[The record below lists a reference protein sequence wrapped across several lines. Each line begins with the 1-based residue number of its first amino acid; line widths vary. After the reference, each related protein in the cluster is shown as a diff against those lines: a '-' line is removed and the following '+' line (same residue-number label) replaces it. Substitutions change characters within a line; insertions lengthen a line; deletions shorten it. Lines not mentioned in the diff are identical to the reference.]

1 MDLVALCKKN
11 GVMFAPHDNYVDAY
25 PDSEGFSYA
34 NMAFNADR
42 SLQAAFFNRGLGAQ
56 SYHPNSDAVLPVVR
70 RNMKLTKD
78 GFAPDACFI
87 DVLSS
92 EPLYDYYGADGRFF
106 DRLHTRDVWR
116 QGFAY
121 IRDYLGGEP
130 QISEA
135 GADQYIGWL
144 DAGARAHMRAEGGPE
159 RSNVWHIETS
169 DWVLRDLMGG
179 LALRRCK
186 TSLLTGRI
194 CTGSYPVGQRGPGAG
209 EPRRG
214 RLERC
219 AARASPIRFL
229 RARSGKRGRAG
240 SCDRA
245 TRRSHRGVVESPR
258 RVVRQRAS
266 CGS

>member
-1 MDLVALCKKN
+1 
-11 GVMFAPHDNYVDAY
+11 
-25 PDSEGFSYA
+25 
-34 NMAFNADR
+34 MAFNADR

-144 DAGARAHMRAEGGPE
+144 DAGARAHMRAEGGAGTHQRVAHRDKRLGAS
-159 RSNVWHIETS
+159 RSDGRTGPAAMQDFAFDGTNLHRQLS
-169 DWVLRDLMGG
+169 GG
-179 LALRRCK
+179 TTGARC
-186 TSLLTGRI
+186 G
-194 CTGSYPVGQRGPGAG
+194 
-209 EPRRG
+209 
-214 RLERC
+214 
-219 AARASPIRFL
+219 
-229 RARSGKRGRAG
+229 
-240 SCDRA
+240 
-245 TRRSHRGVVESPR
+245 
-258 RVVRQRAS
+258 
-266 CGS
+266 